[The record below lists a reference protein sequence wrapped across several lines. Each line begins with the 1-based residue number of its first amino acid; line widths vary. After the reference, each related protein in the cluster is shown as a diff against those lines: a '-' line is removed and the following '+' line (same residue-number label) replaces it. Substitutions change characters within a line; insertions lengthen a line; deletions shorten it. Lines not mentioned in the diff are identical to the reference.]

1 MHEQHVHDS
10 CPGDTVVE
18 VTHLSRR
25 FATTAALQD
34 VSLAVRRGC
43 VFGLVGE
50 NGAGKS
56 TLLKH
61 LLGLWRAETGTVR
74 VFGKDPVA
82 DPVSVLARIGYLS
95 EQPELPRWMR
105 VSQLLRYT
113 QAFYPRW
120 DAAYAEQLREHFGL
134 DPEARIRTLSK
145 GQQARLGLIAAEA
158 HRPDLLIL
166 DEPSSGLDP
175 IVRRDILEAIIR
187 TVTDEGRTVVFSS
200 HLLDEVERV
209 SDQLAM
215 LHHGTL
221 RFCAPLDDI
230 KARHRRISLR
240 FERVQTMPP
249 AVPAAIRVDG
259 AGRDWTI
266 ICDAAKTHAGAM
278 AQHLGAT
285 LVEDT
290 AASLD
295 EIFVAHATSTAVAV
309 ANEPQAVN

>member
-1 MHEQHVHDS
+1 MPEIGARGPS
-10 CPGDTVVE
+10 GEAVVA
-18 VTHLSRR
+18 VSHLSRS
-25 FATTAALQD
+25 FGAKEALHD
-34 VSLAVRRGC
+34 VTVTVGRGC

-82 DPVSVLARIGYLS
+82 DPVSVLERIGYLS
-95 EQPELPRWMR
+95 EQPDLPGWMR
-105 VSQLLRYT
+105 VKDLLRYT

-120 DAAYAEQLREHFGL
+120 DAGYAEQLRERFAL
-134 DPEARIRTLSK
+134 DPGARIRTLSK
-145 GQQARLGLIAAEA
+145 GQHARLGLIAAEA

-187 TVTDEGRTVVFSS
+187 TVTDEGRTVIFSS

-209 SDQLAM
+209 SDHLAM
-215 LHHGTL
+215 LHRGTL
-221 RFCAPLDDI
+221 RFCAPLTEI
-230 KARHRRISLR
+230 QARHRRISLH
-240 FERVQTMPP
+240 FERPRLEPP
-249 AVPAAIRVDG
+249 SVPGAIRVDG
-259 AGRDWTI
+259 AGREWTV
-266 ICDAAKTHAGAM
+266 ICDADKIHASAM
-278 AQHLGAT
+278 ARHVGAT
-285 LVEDT
+285 LVDDT

-295 EIFVAHATSTAVAV
+295 ELFVAHA
-309 ANEPQAVN
+309 AN

>member
-1 MHEQHVHDS
+1 MPELHVRDS
-10 CPGDTVVE
+10 SPAETVVA

-25 FATTAALQD
+25 FGTKAALQD
-34 VSLAVRRGC
+34 VSVTVKRGS

-61 LLGLWRAETGTVR
+61 LLGLWRAETGDVR
-74 VFGKDPVA
+74 VFGQDPVT
-82 DPVSVLARIGYLS
+82 DPVSVLGRIGYLS
-95 EQPELPRWMR
+95 EQPDLPGWMR
-105 VSQLLRYT
+105 VADLLRYT

-120 DAAYAEQLREHFGL
+120 DTTYAEQLRVQFDL
-134 DPEARIRTLSK
+134 DPAARIRTLSK
-145 GQQARLGLIAAEA
+145 GQHARLGLIAAEA

-187 TVTDEGRTVVFSS
+187 TVTDEGRTVIFSS

-209 SDQLAM
+209 SDHLAM
-215 LHHGTL
+215 LHRGML
-221 RFCAPLDDI
+221 RFCAPLEEI
-230 KARHRRISLR
+230 QARHRRISLH
-240 FERVQTMPP
+240 FERPQAEPP
-249 AVPAAIRVDG
+249 NVSGAIRVDG
-259 AGRDWTI
+259 AGREWTV
-266 ICDAAKTHAGAM
+266 ICDAASIHAAAM

-285 LVEDT
+285 LVDDT

-295 EIFVAHATSTAVAV
+295 EIFVAHATH
-309 ANEPQAVN
+309 